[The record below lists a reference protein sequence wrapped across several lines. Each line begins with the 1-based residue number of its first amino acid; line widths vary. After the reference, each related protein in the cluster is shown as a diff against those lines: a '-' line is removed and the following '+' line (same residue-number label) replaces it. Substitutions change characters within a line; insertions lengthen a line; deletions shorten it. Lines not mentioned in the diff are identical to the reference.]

1 MWHWITEPF
10 ASDFTQRAA
19 ITCVLLGVLAPAVGT
34 WIVLRRLAY
43 LGDAMSHASVGGV
56 AIAFAIGG
64 TSSVLIGAL
73 GAGVVMAILIAL
85 LSANRRLGQ
94 DAIIGVIESA
104 MFAVGILVI
113 TRVDSGKSLTH
124 FLFGQLLTVQ
134 RGDVILNLA
143 LTVGGLIVLALLFDD
158 LRMSTFDPS
167 HAAQVGVRVQLVQ
180 TTLLILLATSVVVAL
195 RTVGSLMAIA
205 MLVTP
210 AATARL
216 VTRDVFRMTLVSVLL
231 GVSTALIGFVL
242 SYHLN
247 ASPGATISLTASAA
261 FVVVY
266 VLSLPKRMRHH
277 SRFAA

>member
-1 MWHWITEPF
+1 MGHWITEPF

-19 ITCVLLGVLAPAVGT
+19 ITCILLGILAPAVGT

-73 GAGVVMAILIAL
+73 GAGIVMALLIAL

-94 DAIIGVIESA
+94 DAVIGVIESA

-113 TRVDSGKSLTH
+113 TRIDSGRSLTH

-134 RGDVILNLA
+134 RGDVILNGA
-143 LTVGGLIVLALLFDD
+143 LTVAGLIVLALLFDD
-158 LRMSTFDPS
+158 LRMSTFDPN

-180 TTLLILLATSVVVAL
+180 TTLLILVATSVVVAL

-216 VTRDVFRMTLVSVLL
+216 ITRDVLRMTLVSVML
-231 GVSTALIGFVL
+231 GVSTALVGFML

-266 VLSLPKRMRHH
+266 VVSLPKRMRHH
-277 SRFAA
+277 SRFAT

>member
-1 MWHWITEPF
+1 MGHWITEPF

-19 ITCVLLGVLAPAVGT
+19 ITCILLGILAPAVGT

-73 GAGVVMAILIAL
+73 GAGIVMALLIAL

-94 DAIIGVIESA
+94 DAVIGVIESA

-113 TRVDSGKSLTH
+113 TRIDSGKSLTH

-134 RGDVILNLA
+134 RGDVILNVA
-143 LTVGGLIVLALLFDD
+143 LTVAGLIVLALLFDD
-158 LRMSTFDPS
+158 LRMSTFDPN

-180 TTLLILLATSVVVAL
+180 TTLLILVATSVVVAL

-216 VTRDVFRMTLVSVLL
+216 ITRDVLRMTLVSVML
-231 GVSTALIGFVL
+231 GVSTALVGFML

-266 VLSLPKRMRHH
+266 VVSLPKRMRHH
-277 SRFAA
+277 SRFAT

>member
-1 MWHWITEPF
+1 M
-10 ASDFTQRAA
+10 
-19 ITCVLLGVLAPAVGT
+19 T

-56 AIAFAIGG
+56 AIAFAVGG
-64 TSSVLIGAL
+64 ASSVLIGAL
-73 GAGVVMAILIAL
+73 GAGIVMALLIAL

-113 TRVDSGKSLTH
+113 TRIDSGKALTH

-134 RGDVILNLA
+134 RGDVVLNLV
-143 LTVGGLIVLALLFDD
+143 LTVVALSVLALMFDD

-167 HAAQVGVRVQLVQ
+167 HAAQVGVRVQVVQ

-210 AATARL
+210 AAAARL
-216 VTRDVFRMTLVSVLL
+216 VTRDVLRMTFVAVAL
-231 GVSTALIGFVL
+231 GVSTALVGFIL
-242 SYHLN
+242 AYHLN
-247 ASPGATISLTASAA
+247 ASPGATVSLTASAA
-261 FVVVY
+261 FVLVY
-266 VLSLPKRMRHH
+266 VVSLPRRMRHH
-277 SRFAA
+277 SRLA

>member
-19 ITCVLLGVLAPAVGT
+19 ITCVLLGILAPAVGT

-73 GAGVVMAILIAL
+73 GAGIVMALLIAL

-94 DAIIGVIESA
+94 DAVIGVIESA

-113 TRVDSGKSLTH
+113 TRIDSGKSLTH

-134 RGDVILNLA
+134 RGDVILNVV
-143 LTVGGLIVLALLFDD
+143 LTVAGLIVLALLFDD
-158 LRMSTFDPS
+158 LRMSTFDPN

-180 TTLLILLATSVVVAL
+180 TTLLILVATSVVVSL

-216 VTRDVFRMTLVSVLL
+216 ITRDVFRMTLVSVMV
-231 GVSTALIGFVL
+231 GVSTALVGFML

-266 VLSLPKRMRHH
+266 VVSLPKRMRHH

>member
-73 GAGVVMAILIAL
+73 GAGVVMAVLIAL

-94 DAIIGVIESA
+94 DAVIGVIESA

-113 TRVDSGKSLTH
+113 TRIDSGKSLTH

-134 RGDVILNLA
+134 RGDVILNVV
-143 LTVGGLIVLALLFDD
+143 LTVAGLVVLALLFDD
-158 LRMSTFDPS
+158 LRMSTFDPN

-180 TTLLILLATSVVVAL
+180 TILLILLATSVVVAL

-205 MLVTP
+205 RLGTP

-216 VTRDVFRMTLVSVLL
+216 VTRDVLRMTLLAVVF
-231 GVSTALIGFVL
+231 GVSTALVGFVI

-266 VLSLPKRMRHH
+266 VVSLPKRMRHH